1 MSEVKQGVHVD
12 DLSQDQLNKITEWT
26 QKSASLKEVKPAE
39 MSLRKEVFGFAFPDP
54 KKGVNKLPLYNGY
67 ILKAT
72 YKIEKYLDKAALPAI
87 LKAMEEKR
95 EGSTEGLI
103 RYKPELDAKAYGA
116 LDDEMKKIFDE
127 CITEKP
133 ASPALE
139 MVEPKVK

>member
-1 MSEVKQGVHVD
+1 MTTTIKVE

-26 QKSASLKEVKPAE
+26 QKSAQLKEVKPAE
-39 MSLRKEVFGFAFPDP
+39 MDLRKEVFGFAFPDP

-72 YKIEKYLDKAALPAI
+72 YKIDKVLDKAALPAI
-87 LKAMEEKR
+87 LKAMEEKQ

-116 LDDEMKKIFDE
+116 LDDGLKKIFDE
-127 CITEKP
+127 CLTECP
-133 ASPALE
+133 ASPSLE